1 MGRQDRPDLPKRR
14 GCTSDLNFY
23 TTPEAA
29 TAELENMKK
38 VYGDT
43 TRYSLKQE
51 NF

>member
-1 MGRQDRPDLPKRR
+1 MGRQDRQICQSEK